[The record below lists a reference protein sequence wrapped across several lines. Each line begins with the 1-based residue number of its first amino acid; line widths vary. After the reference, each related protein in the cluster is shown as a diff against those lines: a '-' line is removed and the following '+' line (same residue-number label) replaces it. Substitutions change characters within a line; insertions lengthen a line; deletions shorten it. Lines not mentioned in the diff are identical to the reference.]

1 MSLMSRI
8 FDTQRYVL
16 VNVLY
21 FLTFLARVTIL
32 HVVYAIF
39 TSLAWYCLHDICII
53 IIIFYYHTRPS
64 YFCIEID
71 PSLPTLRSVVE
82 LGGAH
87 LTMTFGSWIPSYPPM
102 HRGACPALRGRT
114 LPHED
119 VVLICVGGWSVRYSK
134 VGNYYYS
141 IAVTSLSLNLFTYV
155 ISIASAGLGTPA
167 SLQHAGKTVKFRA
180 ACNVYCIV
188 SYHSAASARHV
199 KTSSSV

>member
-1 MSLMSRI
+1 M
-8 FDTQRYVL
+8 
-16 VNVLY
+16 
-21 FLTFLARVTIL
+21 
-32 HVVYAIF
+32 
-39 TSLAWYCLHDICII
+39 
-53 IIIFYYHTRPS
+53 
-64 YFCIEID
+64 
-71 PSLPTLRSVVE
+71 E

-155 ISIASAGLGTPA
+155 IMIASAGLGTPT
-167 SLQHAGKTVKFRA
+167 SLQHAGTTVKFRA
-180 ACNVYCIV
+180 ACSVRRIV
-188 SYHSAASARHV
+188 LLSSIAGTRHV
-199 KTSSSV
+199 KTCMIIADQRSMSADM

>member
-1 MSLMSRI
+1 M
-8 FDTQRYVL
+8 
-16 VNVLY
+16 
-21 FLTFLARVTIL
+21 
-32 HVVYAIF
+32 
-39 TSLAWYCLHDICII
+39 
-53 IIIFYYHTRPS
+53 
-64 YFCIEID
+64 
-71 PSLPTLRSVVE
+71 E

-134 VGNYYYS
+134 VGNYYYYS

-180 ACNVYCIV
+180 ARNVYCIV
-188 SYHSAASARHV
+188 SDHSSASIRCVKTCMIIGLDDQRSTCKDVVQCVRTKEHSAVDVHRV
-199 KTSSSV
+199 RM